1 MCRPHSLTTFA
12 SWGGIILPMNAKR
25 QTGTIIIPFGA
36 LPEKHELETATV
48 FTGTGVDVEFIVP
61 NRTRGTKTPDIRMDG
76 LDWEIKVPKGS
87 SSRTI
92 ENNFRAAVKQSVN
105 VIFDLRRTPLPDE
118 KCIAQLKKEFEPR
131 KRIKQLR
138 VITKHEQILTFG
150 K

>member
-1 MCRPHSLTTFA
+1 
-12 SWGGIILPMNAKR
+12 MNAKR

-92 ENNFRAAVKQSVN
+92 ENS
-105 VIFDLRRTPLPDE
+105 LL
-118 KCIAQLKKEFEPR
+118 
-131 KRIKQLR
+131 
-138 VITKHEQILTFG
+138 
-150 K
+150 